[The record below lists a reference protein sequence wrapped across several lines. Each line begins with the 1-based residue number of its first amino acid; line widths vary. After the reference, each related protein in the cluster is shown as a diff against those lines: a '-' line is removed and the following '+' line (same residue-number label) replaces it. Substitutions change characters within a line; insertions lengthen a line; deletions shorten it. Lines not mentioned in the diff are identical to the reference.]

1 MKRLITLLLTLSLAV
16 SLLCTNAF
24 AIKNVTTFEP
34 EDVLGEEYIQKNTTS
49 SWAADEIDAALAA
62 GLVPTLTG
70 NPGYRDA
77 ITREQFAELVVQAVT
92 VICGAPEMAPADTF
106 TDTNNPAILQAYQA
120 GIVDG
125 VGDNK
130 FNPKQITNREQI
142 ATMITRAVAYIKAET
157 GTDLAP
163 VAGDLSKYT
172 DKAQVSGW
180 AVDGVGLLASNG
192 IMKGTSDTTLSPKA
206 SCTVEQSILFVF
218 RMYQAYQKAA

>member
-130 FNPKQITNREQI
+130 FNPKQTTNREQI

>member
-130 FNPKQITNREQI
+130 FNPKQTTNREQI

-218 RMYQAYQKAA
+218 RMYQAYQGA

>member
-218 RMYQAYQKAA
+218 RMYQAYQGA

>member
-1 MKRLITLLLTLSLAV
+1 MKKSLKKICAAVLSVLTLTS
-16 SLLCTNAF
+16 SAF
-24 AIKNVTTFEP
+24 ALKVTPIDTDKAFS
-34 EDVLGEEYIQKNTTS
+34 EEIRKAEAIS
-49 SWAADEIDAALAA
+49 DWAESEVNAAYVA
-62 GLVPTLTG
+62 GLVPALSD
-70 NPGYRDA
+70 NPGYQDA

-92 VICGAPEMAPADTF
+92 VICGEPETAPADTF
-106 TDTNNPAILQAYQA
+106 TDTKNPAVLKAYQA
-120 GIVDG
+120 GIVTG

-130 FNPKQITNREQI
+130 FAPKQTTNREQI
-142 ATMITRAVAYIKAET
+142 ATMIARAIAYIKAET

-163 VAGDLSKYT
+163 AAGDLSKYT

-218 RMYQAYQKAA
+218 RMYQAHQGA

>member
-192 IMKGTSDTTLSPKA
+192 IMKGTSETTLSPKA

-218 RMYQAYQKAA
+218 RMYQAYQGA